1 MHFRKKIHIIVSIK
15 CDSKLLKKKKEL
27 NEISLRCIDLESFH
41 IAGWT
46 QPTMETMVI
55 GCPKHFAWI
64 IAAHKFECDMR
75 QLTPFV
81 AAVISNSLL
90 CCLLFV
96 IFVIFL
102 LLFSVGHMNQFLMI
116 AQWRIHSQHK
126 VQNHGDLCKSG
137 ICLSFAKRA
146 NFCSCNALFDSVW

>member
-55 GCPKHFAWI
+55 GCPKHFA
-64 IAAHKFECDMR
+64 
-75 QLTPFV
+75 
-81 AAVISNSLL
+81 
-90 CCLLFV
+90 
-96 IFVIFL
+96 
-102 LLFSVGHMNQFLMI
+102 
-116 AQWRIHSQHK
+116 
-126 VQNHGDLCKSG
+126 
-137 ICLSFAKRA
+137 
-146 NFCSCNALFDSVW
+146 